1 MARPMTSDVGE
12 ASAFHSSQD
21 SQAHPCA
28 PDSSFRTVNWP
39 PRQSSHLSNMRR
51 RDELG
56 RAGELEAVVEAA
68 GPRRAEG
75 DRGPEGAEGGGV
87 PRTPERART
96 AH

>member
-1 MARPMTSDVGE
+1 MTSDVGE

-56 RAGELEAVVEAA
+56 RAGELE
-68 GPRRAEG
+68 
-75 DRGPEGAEGGGV
+75 
-87 PRTPERART
+87 
-96 AH
+96 